1 MFDDKNLQRMVRRQ
15 ELEQTLGLKLDD
27 CNKASLIE
35 LVLHLD
41 FHSKTA
47 VSLGKDLLDKDSI
60 FKYWSEHL
68 DEIETP
74 DLSDAKLGL
83 FTECLL
89 MHLKNAR
96 PDALLTKNQSETA
109 TCLEV
114 ANLIENDPQSQ
125 EALDW
130 LNLFVSFAIDGVA
143 QNRLEPWDSES
154 CASSDAIV
162 NQDNL
167 NLSLYVL
174 IKMLKQ
180 NLDRVSASLFLENK
194 SINNFSLAQHH
205 AISSMIEKIWSLYG
219 DFNANA
225 SGK

>member
-27 CNKASLIE
+27 CNKEALIE
-35 LVLHLD
+35 LVLYLD

-68 DEIETP
+68 DQIETP
-74 DLSDAKLGL
+74 DLSGTKLGL

-125 EALDW
+125 EAAEW

-154 CASSDAIV
+154 GASSDAIV

-205 AISSMIEKIWSLYG
+205 AISSMIEKLWSLYG